1 MPVIEINV
9 NRFLLLFLLRHL
21 TEVEEKLER
30 AQALIRHLRRNR
42 PSLDANDN
50 VASDV
55 TEEDIM
61 SNADITQSTD
71 PYELDRAPVSE
82 SHYDPMSTPNIAA
95 GVSVSETTP
104 RLQHCA
110 QVDSVPQ
117 ITECS
122 KLNLDSSKGTL
133 KQSSSAIFETPPAD
147 EFEWDEQHATQ
158 HRSLETNIL
167 DGEEEYNDEI
177 ADGMA
182 SLTVSDNDAGYLGIA
197 SGAAVLRLLG
207 SKVKKSRRAS
217 NTHSYASN
225 YAPLMTQPDPNRL
238 IADTMIDAYF
248 RGYHLSY
255 PIIHEPTFRA
265 QYSEVIP
272 QPHGRSWHV
281 LAYIVATIGVYTSSG
296 TLNDLDL
303 SLFAHAKSLLAFDLL
318 ETGNLSLVQALT
330 LISNYQQKR
339 GKPNSGYNYLGL
351 AVRMATGLGLHKE
364 FAGWNISPLKME
376 IRRRVWWALCVFDV
390 GATITFS
397 RPMVWP
403 YEGVEVAFPLNVTD
417 RVSCFF
423 LCFAD

>member
-1 MPVIEINV
+1 VTSTIITTTGVADSTVSYQLNQIELSEANQ
-9 NRFLLLFLLRHL
+9 
-21 TEVEEKLER
+21 ER
-30 AQALIRHLRRNR
+30 
-42 PSLDANDN
+42 
-50 VASDV
+50 
-55 TEEDIM
+55 M
-61 SNADITQSTD
+61 STSKIID
-71 PYELDRAPVSE
+71 EVSE
-82 SHYDPMSTPNIAA
+82 ITPTST
-95 GVSVSETTP
+95 
-104 RLQHCA
+104 RYA
-110 QVDSVPQ
+110 QVGLDTP
-117 ITECS
+117 TTGLS
-122 KLNLDSSKGTL
+122 KLHDESSKGTL
-133 KQSSSAIFETPPAD
+133 KQSSSGLFETPPAD
-147 EFEWDEQHATQ
+147 EFEWNEQHATQ
-158 HRSLETNIL
+158 HRSPDANLLN
-167 DGEEEYNDEI
+167 DEEYNDDI

-182 SLTVSDNDAGYLGIA
+182 SLTVSDKDVGYLGIA

-207 SKVKKSRRAS
+207 SNLKSKR
-217 NTHSYASN
+217 TSYTQSYSSN
-225 YAPLMTQPDPNRL
+225 YAPLMTEPDTSRL

-248 RGYHLSY
+248 QGYHLSY

-265 QYSEVIP
+265 QYSEVIS
-272 QPHGRSWHV
+272 QPHGRCWHV
-281 LAYIVATIGVYTSSG
+281 LAYIVATIGVYTSSE

-303 SLFAHAKSLLAFDLL
+303 ALFAHAKSLLAFDLL

-417 RVSCFF
+417 RVGYLYAQYGGERAANRHRTS
-423 LCFAD
+423 LQTQQAIQSKDRK